1 MNVRKTRHT
10 SYVCSI
16 KEQYTMT
23 FQELNIDMFEPT
35 CLSEFFIYLLVTPVT
50 VFMWLGKEINEE
62 VRNGSL
68 SIIKAFFQDKMPEK
82 LDFQPSYITS
92 KRFSETIKIRLEFQ
106 GYES

>member
-10 SYVCSI
+10 SYICSI

-23 FQELNIDMFEPT
+23 FQELNIDKFDPT
-35 CLSEFFIYLLVTPVT
+35 CLSEFYIYLLVTPVT
-50 VFMWLGKEINEE
+50 VFMWLGKEIDEE

-82 LDFQPSYITS
+82 LD
-92 KRFSETIKIRLEFQ
+92 L
-106 GYES
+106 